1 MEHRWMKLFDAEGN
15 WTRPERKI
23 KVNGV
28 EHDLDEYAKEHGI
41 KLPSGPTTPNKP
53 KKVNTD
59 IEEKHEDMEPAH
71 DSGDTEVDG
80 DGDSESTK

>member
-1 MEHRWMKLFDAEGN
+1 MKLFVNGV
-15 WTRPERKI
+15 WTRPDRTI

-41 KLPSGPTTPNKP
+41 ELPEG
-53 KKVNTD
+53 KKHINTD
-59 IEEKHEDMEPAH
+59 VEEKHEDMEQSH

-80 DGDSESTK
+80 DGDSESTE